1 MATDFWLRTDTRQL
15 SHALF
20 TAAEL
25 NDVRAFYA
33 RLPDAHPTPLRR
45 LRGLAAQLGVGEL
58 LIKDESARFGLPA
71 FKIVGA
77 RYAVG
82 ALAARRGRT
91 LRHLACATAGNHG
104 RAVARAAADLGL
116 EAHVYVPFGTS
127 AARIEAL
134 RSEGAHVVIT
144 SAAYDD
150 TVRLMADDA
159 EKSGWTIVSDTAWQG
174 YEEIPRWIM
183 AGYTRILDEAATE
196 WGAAPPDIVIAQVG
210 VGSLAGALAGWL
222 VATFGERR
230 PLLVTV
236 EPSGS
241 ACLLESLRAGR
252 LTPLAS
258 CAPTEMVGLRCAE
271 VSPVAWPALE
281 GVVDAAIAV
290 GDGLATEAQDRL
302 AHPVAGDAVIQ
313 AGPSGAAGVAGL
325 MALTRD
331 PGLAELRRTL
341 NLSPATRVL
350 AIVTEGPTQLRG
362 E

>member
-1 MATDFWLRTDTRQL
+1 MPTDFWLRTDTRQP
-15 SHALF
+15 SHAFF

-33 RLPDAHPTPLRR
+33 GLPDADPTPLRR
-45 LRGLAAQLGVGEL
+45 LGGLAAELGVGEL
-58 LIKDESARFGLPA
+58 LIKDESTRFGLPA

-82 ALAARRGRT
+82 ALVARRGRI
-91 LRHLACATAGNHG
+91 RHLACATAGNHG

-116 EAHVYVPFGTS
+116 EAHVYMPLGTS
-127 AARIEAL
+127 SARIAAL
-134 RSEGAHVVIT
+134 RSEGAHVVTT
-144 SAAYDD
+144 SAGYDD

-159 EKSGWTIVSDTAWQG
+159 EKSGWTIVSDTAWHG
-174 YEEIPRWIM
+174 YEEVPRWIM
-183 AGYTRILDEAATE
+183 AGYTRILDEAAAE

-210 VGSLAGALAGWL
+210 VGSLAGAVAGWL

-230 PLLVTV
+230 PSLVTV

-252 LTPLAS
+252 LRALTS

-271 VSPVAWPALE
+271 VSPLAWPVLGA
-281 GVVDAAIAV
+281 VVDAAIAIDDEV
-290 GDGLATEAQDRL
+290 ATEAQDRL

-313 AGPSGAAGVAGL
+313 AGASGAAGVAGL
-325 MALTRD
+325 MALSRET
-331 PGLAELRRTL
+331 GLAEVRRTL
-341 NLSPATRVL
+341 NLSPATRVM
-350 AIVTEGPTQLRG
+350 AIVTEGPTQLSG
-362 E
+362 G

>member
-1 MATDFWLRTDTRQL
+1 MATDFWLRTDTRQPP
-15 SHALF
+15 HAFF

-33 RLPDAHPTPLRR
+33 RLPDASPTPLRR
-45 LRGLAAQLGVGEL
+45 LRGLAAEIGVGEL

-82 ALAARRGRT
+82 ALLARRGRI
-91 LRHLACATAGNHG
+91 RHLSCATTGNHG

-127 AARIEAL
+127 PSRIEAL

-144 SAAYDD
+144 SASYDD
-150 TVRLMADDA
+150 TVPLMADDA
-159 EKSGWTIVSDTAWQG
+159 EKSGWMIVSDAAWQG
-174 YEEIPRWIM
+174 YEETPHWIM

-196 WGAAPPDIVIAQVG
+196 WGAAPPDVVIAQVG
-210 VGSLAGALAGWL
+210 VGSFAGALAGWL
-222 VATFGERR
+222 VATFAERR

-281 GVVDAAIAV
+281 GVVDAAIAI

-302 AHPVAGDAVIQ
+302 AHPVAGDAIVQ

-325 MALTRD
+325 MALMREN
-331 PGLAELRRTL
+331 GLTELRRTL
-341 NLSPATRVL
+341 NLSRATRVL

-362 E
+362 G